1 MKSFNRIFEINKMK
15 SKTLATMLALI
26 ISGSSAFAQFK
37 TMSDNK
43 DSLAAKKGQP
53 KDSVYYGCVPC
64 CQACSVFRTDKPG
77 ECPNCG
83 MTLEK
88 RTFKIG
94 AKDNKENIRINKNGC
109 KHQNN

>member
-1 MKSFNRIFEINKMK
+1 MQSFNQTFDINKMK
-15 SKTLATMLALI
+15 SIILAATLSLI
-26 ISGSSAFAQFK
+26 ISGSMAFAQNK
-37 TMSDNK
+37 TMSDKK
-43 DSLAAKKGQP
+43 DALTSKKDQP

-88 RTFKIG
+88 RTFKIE
-94 AKDNKENIRINKNGC
+94 AKDSKENMEINKSAC
-109 KHQNN
+109 KHQNH